1 MTQGFDT
8 ERWHGVEGLVLV
20 TAAAGVFMRAPP
32 LLLLAGLGIVLLGY
46 IRIATLDEVSVQV
59 ERELSD
65 STPDADDEVTVT
77 FRVTNEGTRTLFDLR
92 LVDGVPPALAVSDGT
107 ARLGTALRP
116 GATAS
121 TTYTVTA
128 IRGEHTWDETVVIA
142 RDPSGALERRE
153 TRHTE
158 TTMRCEP
165 ELAATADLP
174 LRGLTSQYTGRVETD
189 VPGSGLEFASI
200 REYRHGD
207 PIRRI
212 DWNRRA
218 RTGELA
224 TVQFREERAATV
236 VLVVDTRSEA
246 HVAPTTD
253 AETAV
258 ERCVDAAS
266 IAFPALLDSGD
277 RVGVAAFGPEE
288 CWLPPSGGGDHRA
301 RARRLFATHSA
312 FSPAPSDAAFFPSIA
327 MRRLRRRLSS
337 DAQVIFCSPLTDDY
351 AVSVARRLEAYGH
364 AVTVVSPDP
373 TSTESLGARLARIER
388 DLRLRDLRR
397 AGVRVVDWG
406 DEPLGVSLERAEA
419 GWSR

>member
-1 MTQGFDT
+1 MTLGFDT
-8 ERWHGVEGLVLV
+8 ERWHGVEGLVLIA
-20 TAAAGVFMRAPP
+20 AAAGVFTRNPP
-32 LLLLAGLGIVLLGY
+32 LLLLSGLGVVLLGY
-46 IRIATLDEVSVQV
+46 VRIAGLDEVAVRV

-65 STPDADDEVTVT
+65 STPDSDDEVAVT
-77 FRVTNEGTRTLFDLR
+77 LRVTNEGSKTLFDLR
-92 LVDGVPPALAVSDGT
+92 LVDCVPPALAVSDGT

-116 GATAS
+116 GATAT
-121 TTYTVTA
+121 TTYSVTA

-142 RDPSGALERRE
+142 RDPSGSVEYRE
-153 TRHTE
+153 THTTE

-246 HVAPTTD
+246 HVAPD
-253 AETAV
+253 ADSETAV

-277 RVGVAAFGPEE
+277 RVGVAAIDPKD
-288 CWLPPSGGGDHRA
+288 CWLAPSAGGEHRA
-301 RARRLFATHSA
+301 RARRLFATHPA
-312 FSPAPSDAAFFPSIA
+312 FAPTPSNGAFFPALA

-337 DAQVIFCSPLTDDY
+337 DAQVIFCSPLSDDY

-373 TSTESLGARLARIER
+373 TADDTAGARLARIER

-397 AGVRVVDWG
+397 AGIRVVDWG
-406 DEPLGVSLERAEA
+406 NEPLGVSLERAEA

>member
-1 MTQGFDT
+1 MSHRFDT
-8 ERWHGVEGLVLV
+8 ERWTGLEGLVLV
-20 TAAAGVFMRAPP
+20 AAAVGVLFRRPEP
-32 LLLLAGLGIVLLGY
+32 LLLAGLGVVFLGY
-46 IRIATLDEVSVQV
+46 VRIASVPEVALAI

-65 STPDADDEVTVT
+65 PTPDADDEVEVT
-77 FRVTNEGTRTLFDLR
+77 LTVTNEGSRTLFDLR
-92 LVDGVPPALAVSDGT
+92 VVDGVPPALAVSDGT

-116 GATAS
+116 GATA
-121 TTYTVTA
+121 TATYTVTA
-128 IRGEHTWDETVVIA
+128 IRGEHTWDEAVVVA
-142 RDPSGALERRE
+142 RDPSGAVERRE
-153 TRHTE
+153 TSATE

-174 LRGLTSQYTGRVETD
+174 LRGLTSKYAGRVETD

-224 TVQFREERAATV
+224 TVQFREERAAAV

-246 HVAPTTD
+246 HVAPD
-253 AETAV
+253 SEAETAV

-266 IAFPALLDSGD
+266 IAFSALLDSGD
-277 RVGVAAFGPEE
+277 RVGVAAFGPAE
-288 CWLPPSGGGDHRA
+288 CWLDPSSGVDHRV
-301 RARRLFATHSA
+301 RARRLFATHPA
-312 FSPAPSDAAFFPSIA
+312 FAPTPPDDAFFPSIA
-327 MRRLRRRLSS
+327 MKRLRRRLSS
-337 DAQVIFCSPLTDDY
+337 DAQVIFCSPLADDY

-373 TSTESLGARLARIER
+373 TATGTIGARLARVER

-397 AGVRVVDWG
+397 SGIRVVDWR
-406 DEPLGVSLERAEA
+406 DEPLAVALARAEA
-419 GWSR
+419 GWSQ

>member
-1 MTQGFDT
+1 MTRGFDT
-8 ERWHGVEGLVLV
+8 ERWTGLEGLVLV
-20 TAAAGVFMRAPP
+20 AAAVGVVTRRPGP
-32 LLLLAGLGIVLLGY
+32 LLLAGLGVLVFGY
-46 IRIATLDEVSVQV
+46 VRIAAVPEVSLTV
-59 ERELSD
+59 ERTLSD
-65 STPDADDEVTVT
+65 STPDPDEDVAVTLS
-77 FRVTNEGTRTLFDLR
+77 VTNEGSRTLFDLR
-92 LVDGVPPALAVSDGT
+92 IVDGVPPALAVSDGP

-116 GATAS
+116 GATAT
-121 TTYTVTA
+121 TTYSVSA
-128 IRGEHTWDETVVIA
+128 IRGEHTWDETVVVA
-142 RDPSGALERRE
+142 RDPSGAIERRE
-153 TRHTE
+153 TVHTE

-174 LRGLTSQYTGRVETD
+174 LRGLTSQYAGRVETD

-224 TVQFREERAATV
+224 TVQFREERAAAV

-246 HVAPTTD
+246 HVAPETG

-266 IAFPALLDSGD
+266 VAFSALLDSGD
-277 RVGVAAFGPEE
+277 RVGLASFGPNE
-288 CWLPPSGGGDHRA
+288 CWLEPSTGADHRA
-301 RARRLFATHSA
+301 RARRLFATHPA
-312 FSPAPSDAAFFPSIA
+312 FAPTPPTAAFFPSVA
-327 MRRLRRRLSS
+327 VKRLRRRLTS

-373 TSTESLGARLARIER
+373 TATHTLGARLARLER

-397 AGVRVVDWG
+397 TGLRVVDWRA
-406 DEPLGVSLERAEA
+406 EPLAVALERAES
-419 GWSR
+419 GWSQ